1 MEDEKKVQKKPVE
14 HICNN
19 CRLYN
24 REKGE
29 CKVAVLID
37 GNEYHMPVFPGDK
50 CHMEQLGIEVQ
61 QVRWWV
67 EDEDGKPTTGN
78 GVVKMEYPAD
88 FFGTERR

>member
-1 MEDEKKVQKKPVE
+1 MTWPMTSDDVIITKKGAEMEDENKTEKKAARKPVE

-29 CKVAVLID
+29 CKVAVLIE
-37 GNEYHMPVFPGDK
+37 GNEYHMPVFPGDR

-61 QVRWWV
+61 QVR
-67 EDEDGKPTTGN
+67 
-78 GVVKMEYPAD
+78 
-88 FFGTERR
+88 